1 MSGRASLLGGE
12 VVSNVIGRIGGEDE
26 DSRMRRIMKRR
37 ASTRKQQSTGPI
49 IRHIHW
55 SQAVSKVKVAYIFEG
70 LILNPKNQTPSEQE
84 RKQAYGIGKDG
95 IPPRRTQDP

>member
-12 VVSNVIGRIGGEDE
+12 VVSNVIGRIGGGGGGGEDE

-37 ASTRKQQSTGPI
+37 TSARKQQSTGPI
-49 IRHIHW
+49 IRHLHW

-84 RKQAYGIGKDG
+84 GK
-95 IPPRRTQDP
+95 QDP